1 MAIIEEIKKRN
12 FEKLCQMNW
21 RGIPTIYRAVY
32 VKETNGHY
40 VFAEFISL
48 DIFQRGYVVEKETGR
63 TAIVDLIDFERVLSS
78 EEPFENYA
86 RAENL
91 HHLVDLLEKFED
103 FNQTTAEYMK
113 WRSPQFEQI
122 LAHLRRL
129 LNPS

>member
-78 EEPFENYA
+78 EESFENYA